1 MTFTGRLQFASEI
14 SVLLHMQ
21 LQVQYPFLC
30 MCIFFLER
38 ERDTLF
44 TVLSKTGSTYFRS
57 YQLTV
62 RVKMNSPGFS
72 MWGSSGSV
80 MESSVAEIPCK
91 ITVNIQSFVLCGSST
106 I

>member
-1 MTFTGRLQFASEI
+1 
-14 SVLLHMQ
+14 
-21 LQVQYPFLC
+21 
-30 MCIFFLER
+30 MCIFFLEG
-38 ERDTLF
+38 ERLF
-44 TVLSKTGSTYFRS
+44 LQLCIKKGLTYFRS

-91 ITVNIQSFVLCGSST
+91 ITVNIQSFILCGSGKIQSDGNKVR
-106 I
+106 